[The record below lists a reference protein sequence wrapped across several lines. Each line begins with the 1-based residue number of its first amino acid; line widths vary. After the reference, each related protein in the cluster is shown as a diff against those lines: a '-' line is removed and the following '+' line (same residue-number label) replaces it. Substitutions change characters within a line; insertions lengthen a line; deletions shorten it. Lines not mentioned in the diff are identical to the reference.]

1 VSYPCQ
7 PTKRGGEFPGSN
19 DLVMTPAEN
28 NPLSPSRTIGLLIRT
43 IFSNPFQQNARGFIV
58 WILRN
63 QLTAKSLAKVSY
75 LSWSLEF
82 KEIIYG
88 ALSSATVWNAPVN
101 RFPSPFIG
109 TADPMME

>member
-1 VSYPCQ
+1 
-7 PTKRGGEFPGSN
+7 
-19 DLVMTPAEN
+19 MTPAEN

-63 QLTAKSLAKVSY
+63 QLTAKSLAKLSY

-82 KEIIYG
+82 KEIIYC